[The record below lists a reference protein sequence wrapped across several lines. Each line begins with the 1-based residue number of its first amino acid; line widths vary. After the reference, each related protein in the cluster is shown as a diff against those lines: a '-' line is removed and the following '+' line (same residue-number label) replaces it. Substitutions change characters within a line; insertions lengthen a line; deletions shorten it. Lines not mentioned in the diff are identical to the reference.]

1 MKGLR
6 RVFLGDLLRKRIVF
20 KLILEILFEVLH
32 RVFFLT
38 MPLTLADIRRLS
50 TVSHAVGD
58 MPEVIS
64 MT

>member
-20 KLILEILFEVLH
+20 KLILEILFEVLYS
-32 RVFFLT
+32 VFFLI
-38 MPLTLADIRRLS
+38 MPLTLVDVCRLS
-50 TVSHAVGD
+50 TVSHTFGD
-58 MPEVIS
+58 TPEVIS